1 MTPVAPRTVEQGEST
16 RRRILDAAVIEFG
29 RRGYRGC
36 TLEEIAALA
45 GVKRSTI
52 LHHFGSKENLL
63 TQTLAELYLPGPD
76 GPADPTRTL
85 ADAFDAIAEE
95 SARTPDRVR
104 FFSVIGGESLTED
117 HPAHAFF
124 RLRYD
129 RLRREMRELVE
140 LEAGRTGAQL
150 SGDDARVLANLAVAA
165 MDGVQLQWLRNPGE
179 VDMRAEMRVV
189 TDLIRKRL
197 RAAVSL

>member
-52 LHHFGSKENLL
+52 LHHFGSRENLL
-63 TQTLAELYLPGPD
+63 TQILAELYLPGPD

-104 FFSVIGGESLTED
+104 FFSVIGEGSLTED
-117 HPAHAFF
+117 LPAHAFF
-124 RLRYD
+124 RVRYD

-140 LEAGRTGAQL
+140 REAGRTGAQL
-150 SGDDARVLANLAVAA
+150 SSDDARVLANLAVAA

-197 RAAVSL
+197 RAAVSP